1 MESEVKIIPEQKLGV
16 INYKGPITDMN
27 ILISKLTD
35 WIDSEN
41 IEIDGSPFIVYFSPR
56 HAVNNGDA
64 VYDVSISIKEDA
76 DEKNNIRV
84 VDMLEHKVLS
94 AKHYGS
100 VENILDTYA
109 SLVEIA
115 QQNHYDIIGSPKEV
129 LIKNFHNCDDEKD
142 YITEIQLPIIEMEWK
157 KMSKK
162 DFNLEEEVSEI
173 ARKTNFK
180 IRQTEYSYENRLKK
194 LDTEMDNL
202 INNQIKNFDEKK
214 KTTEEYMEIDFD
226 NTLIERYRRKLNK
239 M

>member
-1 MESEVKIIPEQKLGV
+1 
-16 INYKGPITDMN
+16 
-27 ILISKLTD
+27 
-35 WIDSEN
+35 
-41 IEIDGSPFIVYFSPR
+41 
-56 HAVNNGDA
+56 
-64 VYDVSISIKEDA
+64 
-76 DEKNNIRV
+76 
-84 VDMLEHKVLS
+84 
-94 AKHYGS
+94 
-100 VENILDTYA
+100 
-109 SLVEIA
+109 
-115 QQNHYDIIGSPKEV
+115 
-129 LIKNFHNCDDEKD
+129 
-142 YITEIQLPIIEMEWK
+142 
-157 KMSKK
+157 MSKK